1 MKIFIYGGTGY
12 IGTSLIC
19 GLGERHQ
26 FFIATRKKT
35 KNFIYNAQLF
45 DENKDSKI
53 IKKKLKQADLIIF
66 ANGPSYKD
74 SLKNLYKYV
83 RYLNIQI
90 ENIIKLKKKKN

>member
-1 MKIFIYGGTGY
+1 MEIELKIFIYGGTGY

-53 IKKKLKQADLIIF
+53 ILMEINK
-66 ANGPSYKD
+66 
-74 SLKNLYKYV
+74 
-83 RYLNIQI
+83 
-90 ENIIKLKKKKN
+90 